1 MMLEIGKL
9 YSCEKYYLLFYPYL
23 NTATVAAAL
32 AADDTAGSVAA
43 AARQGA
49 AAYWTRRLGKPV
61 SYLEKSTPILVLN
74 MEKNFVEVL
83 GGDRKGWII
92 IKDFLNIKEI
102 E

>member
-1 MMLEIGKL
+1 MLKIGKL
-9 YSCEKYYLLFYPYL
+9 YSSEEYCLLLYPDKG
-23 NTATVAAAL
+23 TATGHAGADRHDVASAL
-32 AADDTAGSVAA
+32 ATH
-43 AARQGA
+43 
-49 AAYWTRRLGKPV
+49 WTKQLGKPV

>member
-9 YSCEKYYLLFYPYL
+9 YSCEEYFLMLYP
-23 NTATVAAAL
+23 
-32 AADDTAGSVAA
+32 DKDTAVEADEPTAA
-43 AARQGA
+43 FL